1 MSDQTITLLIL
12 AASVVLFV
20 SNRIPVGIVALGVAL
35 SLWATDILTLDQA
48 IAGFGNQTVVL
59 IAALFVVAEALDAA
73 GVTVW
78 AGQQVINHA
87 GDSRARLIVLI
98 SLVVAILTA
107 LITPNGAVAAL
118 FPMVVV
124 LAVRLGHAPSQL
136 LMPVA
141 FAAHAGALLVLT
153 GSPVTLLVSDA
164 IKETTGEGLGF
175 FEVALVGVPILIG
188 TVLVVVLFGQR
199 LLPVREPSTLSR
211 DLSALPAQLRQHYIL
226 DEQLARVRVG
236 ASTPFVGR
244 IGSKVNFDEWPD
256 LHLISIQDSSSRPIS
271 EKPVT
276 VGDSLV
282 LRGTMP
288 AIERASRELD
298 LAIDRPANDAPVTCG
313 LISREFGVA
322 EILIPPRSTYIGER
336 VFPGMI
342 TQSGNLVV
350 LGIQRLG
357 EDIGTREVTLSAGDS
372 LLMQGGWDVLD
383 EYDDDPNVVVVD
395 SPDAIRR
402 QTVPLGPGARPA
414 LAVLA
419 GMIVLL
425 VSGVVPAM
433 VACLLAAI
441 AMVLLR
447 VVTVDQ
453 AHRSM
458 AWTTLILVA
467 AMIPL
472 STAITQT
479 GAAETLAELLVDVLG
494 GSGPYP
500 LIIGLFL
507 LTAVLGQM
515 ISNTATALIMIPI
528 AVSVAAEMD
537 VSPVAIL
544 MSINVAAAAA
554 LLTPIATPANLMV
567 MGPGGYSFADY
578 PKLGLPL
585 LLIYMLVGVGLVP
598 LIWNL

>member
-12 AASVVLFV
+12 AAAVVLFV

-35 SLWATDILTLDQA
+35 SLWATDVLTLDQA

-78 AGQQVINHA
+78 AGQQVMDHA
-87 GDSRARLIVLI
+87 GESRARLIVLI

-118 FPMVVV
+118 YPMVVV

-164 IKETTGEGLGF
+164 MEQATGEGLAF
-175 FEVALVGVPILIG
+175 FEVALVGVPLLIG
-188 TVLVVVLFGQR
+188 TVLVIVLFGER
-199 LLPVREPSTLSR
+199 LLPVRNASSLSR
-211 DLSALPAQLRQHYIL
+211 DLSELPTRLRQQYMPN
-226 DEQLARVRVG
+226 EELARARVSAG
-236 ASTPFVGR
+236 SPLIGEPAYR
-244 IGSKVNFDEWPD
+244 ISVDDEPD
-256 LHLISIQDSSSRPIS
+256 LHLISIQTGDSRPIS
-271 EKPVT
+271 HEAVKA
-276 VGDSLV
+276 GDTLV
-282 LRGTMP
+282 VRGTIP
-288 AIERASRELD
+288 AIERVAAKHRLE
-298 LAIDRPANDAPVTCG
+298 INRPADDAPVSYG
-313 LISREFGVA
+313 LVSREHGVA
-322 EILIPPRSTYIGER
+322 EIIIAPRSAYIGEHA
-336 VFPGMI
+336 FPGMI
-342 TQSGNLVV
+342 TDSGNLVV
-350 LGIQRLG
+350 LAIQRYG
-357 EDIGTREVTLSAGDS
+357 EDVGVREVTLRAGDS
-372 LLMQGGWDVLD
+372 LLMQGGWNVLD
-383 EYDDDPNVVVVD
+383 QYDHDPNVVVVD

-402 QTVPLGPGARPA
+402 QTVPLGPGAKSA

-419 GMIVLL
+419 GMVLL
-425 VSGVVPAM
+425 LVTGVVPAM

-447 VVTVDQ
+447 VVTVEQ

-472 STAITQT
+472 STAITET
-479 GAAETLAELLVDVLG
+479 GAAETLGDLLVDLLG
-494 GSGPYP
+494 GSGAYP
-500 LIIGLFL
+500 LMIGLFV

-528 AVSVAAEMD
+528 ALSVASEMA

-544 MSINVAAAAA
+544 MCINVAAAAA

-567 MGPGGYSFADY
+567 MGPGGYTFSDY

-585 LLIYMLVGVGLVP
+585 LLVYAAVAIGLVP
-598 LIWNL
+598 LIWSL

>member
-1 MSDQTITLLIL
+1 
-12 AASVVLFV
+12 
-20 SNRIPVGIVALGVAL
+20 
-35 SLWATDILTLDQA
+35 
-48 IAGFGNQTVVL
+48 
-59 IAALFVVAEALDAA
+59 
-73 GVTVW
+73 
-78 AGQQVINHA
+78 
-87 GDSRARLIVLI
+87 
-98 SLVVAILTA
+98 
-107 LITPNGAVAAL
+107 
-118 FPMVVV
+118 
-124 LAVRLGHAPSQL
+124 
-136 LMPVA
+136 
-141 FAAHAGALLVLT
+141 
-153 GSPVTLLVSDA
+153 
-164 IKETTGEGLGF
+164 
-175 FEVALVGVPILIG
+175 
-188 TVLVVVLFGQR
+188 
-199 LLPVREPSTLSR
+199 
-211 DLSALPAQLRQHYIL
+211 
-226 DEQLARVRVG
+226 
-236 ASTPFVGR
+236 
-244 IGSKVNFDEWPD
+244 
-256 LHLISIQDSSSRPIS
+256 
-271 EKPVT
+271 
-276 VGDSLV
+276 
-282 LRGTMP
+282 MP